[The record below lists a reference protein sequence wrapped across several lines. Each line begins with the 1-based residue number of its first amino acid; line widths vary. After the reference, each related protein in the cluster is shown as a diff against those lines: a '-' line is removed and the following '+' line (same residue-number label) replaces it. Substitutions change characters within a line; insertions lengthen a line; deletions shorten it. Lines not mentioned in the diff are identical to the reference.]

1 MNLLIALDLDGTL
14 AGLRRDPDSVRIPP
28 PRLGLLRALE
38 ASGIKVLVVS
48 GRTLGFLRRA
58 LSGTGAAL
66 AGEHGWIMRGVG
78 RAWSHPQR
86 ARRGREARRFAGA
99 ARRAAAL
106 WPGCRV
112 EVKNAAV
119 AVHYRESP
127 SASRAPD
134 ALRRALRRAAPA
146 GWRLTGGKKVWEFRP
161 ADRWGKG
168 DVIRLAARRL
178 RARVVFAGDDATDEE
193 AFASLGRST
202 RTIKVGSGP
211 TKARERIR
219 GPSEVDSLL
228 RAILRSRAQSWGE
241 NRRNAR
247 P

>member
-14 AGLRRDPDSVRIPP
+14 AGMRRDPDSVRIPP
-28 PRLGLLRALE
+28 RRLGLLRALE
-38 ASGIKVLVVS
+38 SSGIKVLVVS
-48 GRTLGFLRRA
+48 GRPLGFLRRA

-78 RAWSHPQR
+78 RAWSHPER
-86 ARRGREARRFAGA
+86 ARRGREARRIAGS
-99 ARRAAAL
+99 ARRAAAR

-112 EVKNAAV
+112 EMKNAAV

-127 SASRAPD
+127 SASMAPD
-134 ALRRALRRAAPA
+134 ALRRALRRLAPA

-178 RARVVFAGDDATDEE
+178 RARIVFAGDDATDEE
-193 AFASLGRST
+193 AFASLGRYARS
-202 RTIKVGSGP
+202 IKVGAGP
-211 TKARERIR
+211 TKARERVR
-219 GPSEVDSLL
+219 GTAGLDSLL
-228 RAILRSRAQSWGE
+228 KSILRGRV
-241 NRRNAR
+241 R
-247 P
+247 